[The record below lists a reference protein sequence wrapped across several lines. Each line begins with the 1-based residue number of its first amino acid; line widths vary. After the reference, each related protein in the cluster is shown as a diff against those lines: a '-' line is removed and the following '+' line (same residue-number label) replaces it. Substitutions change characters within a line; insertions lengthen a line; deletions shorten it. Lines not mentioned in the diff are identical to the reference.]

1 LTGQLLQL
9 IFNGLVTGTIIA
21 IGAVGAS
28 LVWGVLRIGNFAHGD
43 YMAVGA
49 FSAFTLNGLLGINL
63 VISAVAAVAFT
74 ALFAVVADRVV
85 LRPMRGKALTSIF
98 ILTVGLGFVLRNIIF
113 IIFGA
118 GARSFGLDQTEVIT
132 FGPVRA
138 SPGQA
143 ITIVVATLAI
153 LFTGWLL
160 AATNIGRSMRAVAE
174 NSDLAAVTG
183 VNTDR
188 LASITWALAGGLAG
202 LGGVC
207 LGLVQGT
214 FEANMGAYILFL
226 IFTAVVLGGIGSAY
240 GALGGGIVLGLAME
254 VSTWQGFAGGVDPRY
269 KLVLAFA
276 ALILLLLVRPQGIFG
291 KARLL

>member
-1 LTGQLLQL
+1 MSQLAQL
-9 IFNGLVTGTIIA
+9 IFNGLVSGTIIA

-43 YMAVGA
+43 YMA
-49 FSAFTLNGLLGINL
+49 LG
-63 VISAVAAVAFT
+63 AFT
-74 ALFAVVADRVV
+74 AFVVNVFLGQNLIVAALVGIAVTGVFAVLADRLL
-85 LRPMRGKALTSIF
+85 LRPMRGKGLTSIF
-98 ILTVGLGFVLRNIIF
+98 IITVGLAFVIRNTLF
-113 IIFGA
+113 IAFGA
-118 GARSFGLDQTEVIT
+118 GARSFDVNQADVYVI
-132 FGPVRA
+132 GPIRA

-143 ITIVVATLAI
+143 ITIVVTTVAI
-153 LFTGWLL
+153 GFVGWLL
-160 AATNIGRSMRAVAE
+160 ASTKIGRSMRAVAE

-188 LASITWALAGGLAG
+188 LATVTWLLAGCLAG

-214 FEANMGAYILFL
+214 FDANFGAYILFL

-240 GALGGGIVLGLAME
+240 GALAGGVVLGLAME
-254 VSTWQGFAGGVDPRY
+254 VSTWDGFAGGLDPRY
-269 KLVLAFA
+269 KIVLAFV
-276 ALILLLLVRPQGIFG
+276 ALILLLLLRPEGIFG